1 MHLGEE
7 RGERRRLLLPRRVE
21 QIVGTALDA
30 AFDIPVC
37 LAMAHEVEAHL
48 GDGGEGE
55 GGEGEGGEG
64 GENGGGW
71 G

>member
-7 RGERRRLLLPRRVE
+7 RGERRRLLLPRWVE
-21 QIVGTALDA
+21 QVVGAALYA
-30 AFDIPVC
+30 ALHVPVC

-55 GGEGEGGEG
+55 GGEGGDHGGGEG
-64 GENGGGW
+64 EGGR
-71 G
+71 